1 MVELCLVVDQVGGAA
16 GRVGAREVLRHEQG
30 SEVDEIVG
38 LVHVLV
44 VVG

>member
-1 MVELCLVVDQVGGAA
+1 MVKFCLVVDQAGGAA
-16 GRVGAREVLRHEQG
+16 GRVGVREVLRHEQG
-30 SEVDEIVG
+30 SGGDEILG

>member
-1 MVELCLVVDQVGGAA
+1 MVEFCLVVDQAGGAA
-16 GRVGAREVLRHEQG
+16 GRVGVREVLRHEPG
-30 SEVDEIVG
+30 SGIDEIVG